1 MASRTLRNITLL
13 GCAALAAG
21 WIMQPAPAEAQSRGG
36 LFGAAVIG
44 GIVGGALGA
53 FGQRPQRRVVYDQG
67 PRQKGKRAEPRD
79 NSIAADA
86 PSADGARNA
95 RVLASLAPASSVQTK
110 VLKSLAAAGTVSA
123 VGSTLDLNPLGRA
136 SSKEAERDYS
146 LSIAKL
152 IILFQQRQKA
162 AETGDITQHAIE
174 RSVEKAYTAAKLE
187 RFESFLGENWT
198 AERLKVMTLNRVQS
212 ETGGLFLGTNQGLV
226 KMDDLDKIIQTAGLN
241 VYRRLFETSELLAAN
256 QSSSL
261 FTQRLYQTHGELV
274 DGELREG
281 AAQLLLRASASA
293 LGSVEPLI
301 RRDQNAF
308 ALRYRARRIIS
319 DCLSSRV
326 ETLSS
331 SDKGIATTAE
341 IEKRIVETASSACI
355 AWVTNQFVAD
365 KTALKPQEPLPL
377 RVVWSEGGPLEDASM
392 YGRASGNL

>member
-1 MASRTLRNITLL
+1 MASMILRKFTVL
-13 GCAALAAG
+13 GCVALTASCVL
-21 WIMQPAPAEAQSRGG
+21 QSAPAEAQSRGG
-36 LFGAAVIG
+36 MFGAAIIG

-53 FGQRPQRRVVYDQG
+53 FGQRPQRRVVMQQA
-67 PRQKGKRAEPRD
+67 PRQKARRGEQRD
-79 NSIAADA
+79 NSIAADQ
-86 PSADGARNA
+86 PSTDSARNA

-110 VLKSLAAAGTVSA
+110 VLKSLAAAVTVGA

-146 LSIAKL
+146 LSIARL
-152 IILFQQRQKA
+152 ITLFQERQKA
-162 AETGDITQHAIE
+162 SETGDITQHAIE
-174 RSVEKAYTAAKLE
+174 RSVEKAYVAAKLE

-198 AERLKVMTLNRVQS
+198 AERLKVMILSRVQS

-261 FTQRLYQTHGELV
+261 FTQRLYQAHGELV

-293 LGSVEPLI
+293 LGSVEGLI

-308 ALRYRARRIIS
+308 ALRYRARRIIT

-326 ETLSS
+326 EMLSS

-377 RVVWSEGGPLEDASM
+377 RVVWSESGPLDDPSM